1 MNSSTKKKA
10 SNEKKSL
17 TRFNV
22 IYEDPYK
29 IFLSYLKGELS
40 MYDIG
45 QKCKNCQI
53 YTEFRSILYRI
64 FLGILPYN
72 NPGIWKQNMEQKR
85 KQYDEKLNSLLSKS
99 DIIIPFIN
107 CHSLKG
113 TKEYESLYKS
123 IPDEDRELLS
133 LIKLDVDRTFQ
144 DLDLFHD
151 DKVKEILCK
160 ILYVFSKDNPDPSYC
175 QGMNEILGTLCYSFL
190 SSFRFNKFTKEE
202 QDANNNGKVT
212 NKEMLYAYLV
222 DNNYIEAD
230 LFIVYSELMSRDMT
244 LLYTYNDDKYRKKEN
259 NVKYDL
265 KNLKM
270 EDLDLSPESDLIKRI
285 KKIFYIELPQIDKK
299 YFELLY
305 GVIEPNLFLLRW
317 LLCILDREISLK
329 HVLWIWDCV
338 FFYEFVEFTFIK
350 KDIEKDGK
358 HHNRLNFMDY
368 VCLNMIMDLKPLVE
382 NSDQSIMLC
391 RFMKFP
397 GEKNIREIIKNSV
410 NMSSK
415 FNGDIKL
422 WNNSEIKKTMNYL
435 ENSIIVE

>member
-1 MNSSTKKKA
+1 MSSNSKKKSSKA
-10 SNEKKSL
+10 KKSL

-45 QKCKNCQI
+45 QKCKNCKI

-64 FLGILPYN
+64 FLGILPYD
-72 NPGIWKQNMEQKR
+72 NPGIWKQNMEEKR
-85 KQYDEKLNSLLSKS
+85 KQYDEKLNTLLSKS
-99 DIIIPFIN
+99 EVIIPFIN

-113 TKEYESLYKS
+113 AKEYESLYKL
-123 IPDEDRELLS
+123 IPEEDRELLS

-212 NKEMLYAYLV
+212 NEEMLYAYLV

-259 NVKYDL
+259 NVKQDL

-270 EDLDLSPESDLIKRI
+270 EDLELSPESDLIKRI

-299 YFELLY
+299 YFELLFNS
-305 GVIEPNLFLLRW
+305 IEPNLFLLRW

-350 KDIEKDGK
+350 KDIDKDGK
-358 HHNRLNFMDY
+358 HHSRLNFMDY

-410 NMSSK
+410 IMSSK

-422 WNNSEIKKTMNYL
+422 WNNNGIKKAVNYL
-435 ENSIIVE
+435 EK